1 MSLFSPPISSRK
13 VIDMLLGA
21 VVMGTVGMLIG
32 VLMNNQMIVLVT
44 AAGVAMGAVI
54 GVFGGRRFLM
64 SILLGT
70 ILGGGLAWLV
80 AGTARYH
87 WGPAPGPRWEGFS
100 ACSLRCSS
108 IYGPSVNERP
118 SPRVPGNKDIWR
130 IKEC

>member
-21 VVMGTVGMLIG
+21 VVMGTVGVLIG
-32 VLMNNQMIVLVT
+32 VLMDNQMIVLVT

-54 GVFGGRRFLM
+54 GMFGGRRFLM

-80 AGTARYH
+80 AGTDKISLGA
-87 WGPAPGPRWEGFS
+87 GAGAAMGGF
-100 ACSLRCSS
+100 LGVQSS
-108 IYGPSVNERP
+108 MLLDLWAERKRAAVAQ
-118 SPRVPGNKDIWR
+118 SPR
-130 IKEC
+130 E